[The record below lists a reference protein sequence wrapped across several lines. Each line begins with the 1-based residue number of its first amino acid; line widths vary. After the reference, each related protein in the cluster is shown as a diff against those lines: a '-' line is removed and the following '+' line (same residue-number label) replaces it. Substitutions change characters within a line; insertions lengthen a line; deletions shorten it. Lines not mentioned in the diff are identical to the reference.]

1 MRNPI
6 FPQLLVLIF
15 QQLKNTILVEVLEA
29 IAGRVLGK
37 YMGFQLDQLH
47 WLFFLGEPRSL
58 CSCPP

>member
-29 IAGRVLGK
+29 VAGLVLGT
-37 YMGFQLDQLH
+37 YMGFPLDQLL
-47 WLFFLGEPRSL
+47 WQVF
-58 CSCPP
+58 